1 MRGTTRSYPPPGDAA
16 ARYDAVLRRGR
27 SLRRRRNLARG
38 AGTGG
43 AVLAT
48 VLALVLVAP
57 GGGEVDRPTA
67 VDPTPPKF
75 MSVDTVTDEDGRT
88 MTVVV
93 VDPAFPVDER
103 ARQCVSVEFTP
114 VDGPPRAVART
125 RDCTGQDPTDEP
137 LTAVDRASIS
147 CSTVLERDDPA
158 ATTTSVP
165 ADPVPERLERG
176 EFTIELPPEVLPPGE
191 YEVMTRAASG
201 IGDGCANPVP
211 GEDETYRSLLE
222 ELRLP

>member
-1 MRGTTRSYPPPGDAA
+1 
-16 ARYDAVLRRGR
+16 
-27 SLRRRRNLARG
+27 
-38 AGTGG
+38 
-43 AVLAT
+43 

-114 VDGPPRAVART
+114 VDGPPGAVARA

-137 LTAVDRASIS
+137 LTPVDRASIS
-147 CSTVLERDDPA
+147 CPAGLDRD
-158 ATTTSVP
+158 ATTTTTTTTS
-165 ADPVPERLERG
+165 VPERLERG

-191 YEVMTRAASG
+191 YDVLTLAASG
-201 IGDGCANPVP
+201 IGDGCANPSV
-211 GEDETYRSLLE
+211 GDDETYRSLLE